1 VRNEDNARS
10 DHEVPNPDLSST
22 EVEAVNI
29 GPPET
34 VPVEPDIL
42 QYQYDGHCP
51 LCHVPLVGCFWVRRD
66 QATAEEKP
74 KA

>member
-1 VRNEDNARS
+1 MR
-10 DHEVPNPDLSST
+10 VPITKCPTPTCPST

-34 VPVEPDIL
+34 VPVELDL
-42 QYQYDGHCP
+42 VQYQYDGHCP
-51 LCHVPLVGCFWVRRD
+51 LCHVPLFGCFWVRRD
-66 QATAEEKP
+66 QSTAEEKP

>member
-1 VRNEDNARS
+1 MR
-10 DHEVPNPDLSST
+10 VPITKCPTPTCPST

-34 VPVEPDIL
+34 VPVEPDVL

-51 LCHVPLVGCFWVRRD
+51 SAMCPSLAVFG
-66 QATAEEKP
+66 
-74 KA
+74 